1 MMENTKKCLI
11 VGLPNAGKS
20 TYIGA
25 FWAIEKDGGTGHKL
39 VKNILLI
46 PLTWML

>member
-1 MMENTKKCLI
+1 MENTKKCLI

-25 FWAIEKDGGTGHKL
+25 FWAIEKDVSIRTNAPFTL
-39 VKNILLI
+39 
-46 PLTWML
+46 